1 VVKPAHVPLRD
12 FVGRFLTYLA
22 SEKRV
27 SPHTLDAYGRDLE
40 ALCLYADEKE
50 KPSLT
55 LYDLRGWLATLSRTH
70 ATASVARKIAA
81 VRTFYR
87 FLEKRKL
94 LVVNPAAELASPKV
108 RRELPARLSQ
118 ESMAEVLA
126 SAEGDAK
133 DQLRD
138 LAVMELLYGG
148 GIRVSELSALDMQ
161 ALDLQA
167 CEVRVLGKG
176 NKERIVPFGRKA
188 LQALRAYLEVRI
200 QFVPAKAALSTAV
213 FLSTRGRRLGPRAVQ
228 LLVRKYGILG
238 AGRPD
243 LHPRAFR
250 HSCATHLLDGGADLR
265 VIQEVLGHASLSTTQ
280 RYTHVSVEHLLRVYD
295 KAHPLANVKARTGS
309 SGASR

>member
-1 VVKPAHVPLRD
+1 VIVASPTYAPLRD
-12 FVGRFLTYLA
+12 FVARFLTYLA

-40 ALCLYADEKE
+40 ALCVYAEEKE
-50 KPSLT
+50 KLALT

-94 LVVNPAAELASPKV
+94 LGINPAAELASPKV

-133 DQLRD
+133 DQVRD

-161 ALDLQA
+161 ALDMQA

-188 LQALRAYLEVRI
+188 LQTLQAYLAIRNVFI
-200 QFVPAKAALSTAV
+200 PAKAPLSPAV

-243 LHPRAFR
+243 LHPHAFR

-295 KAHPLANVKARTGS
+295 KAHPLANAKRG
-309 SGASR
+309 